1 MLLPCLVK
9 FLSGR
14 RFRLGTIDEID
25 MSGLTDAQL
34 DLAQVPNLT
43 PTSDVTV
50 HQLFKIVQLL
60 SCVAQEVGMTNEEIE
75 EALLI

>member
-34 DLAQVPNLT
+34 DLSQIPNLT